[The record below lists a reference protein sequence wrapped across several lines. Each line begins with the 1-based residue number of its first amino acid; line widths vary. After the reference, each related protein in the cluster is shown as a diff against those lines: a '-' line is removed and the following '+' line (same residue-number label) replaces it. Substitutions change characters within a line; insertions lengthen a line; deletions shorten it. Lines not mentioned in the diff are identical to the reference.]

1 MTTVCTDSGWVP
13 RPERMRCYQC
23 SPPPDPRDGHWDCD
37 LTQQNTMVCLLQC
50 NPGHT
55 LSGPHIVQC
64 SEDSTPFTP
73 GPASS
78 KCVPLPRGPLVSG
91 GVVGAPDGPCL
102 PPPDVP
108 GGTWRCNPVT
118 GECLLDCLSGHT
130 SPAPVAARCCSHQP
144 CHGWIS
150 TNIGIGCSRTHCRGE
165 DSGERQESSEDN
177 GKTEDKEEKDV
188 LTEFEIKQLEIPK
201 EDGPRELIVA
211 ATEETIGDGEEEI
224 EEEDNEIRIF
234 EKEEEV
240 IDDHITSK
248 KKGKIEGEETS
259 DVVDIPREND
269 DGDPSV
275 KTEDASEQGD
285 DTDKKS
291 SKNDDG
297 KDRGVKKDNEK
308 NKEGDNLASYEE
320 MFGDSNA
327 DFKDSPGDGSN
338 DNESEVIIERETLE
352 QKVDSAEDTSLE
364 KELEITDHDD
374 SNSDEHTSLEKEIKN
389 GESEGDKN
397 YEKEDESIES
407 SSSGEG
413 EEVEDGSGNHFVTE
427 MESSYNGYGY
437 DYSTIKYQGQSSNL
451 QFTKEM
457 PSFDFFSELE
467 SEESSG
473 GSEVVNDFSRFRKTI
488 HSKTESNEDG
498 ETEHSARVDDIR

>member
-1 MTTVCTDSGWVP
+1 MTTVCTDGGWVP

-23 SPPPDPRDGHWDCD
+23 SPPPDPRAGHWDCD

-50 NPGHT
+50 HPGHT
-55 LSGPHIVQC
+55 VSGPHIVQC
-64 SEDSTPFTP
+64 QEDSSTFTP

-91 GVVGAPDGPCL
+91 GVVGVPGGPCL

-118 GECLLDCLSGHT
+118 GECLLDCLPGHS
-130 SPAPVAARCCSHQP
+130 SPAPVGARCCSHQP

-150 TNIGIGCSRTHCRGE
+150 ANIGIGCSRTQCQE
-165 DSGERQESSEDN
+165 DSGDN
-177 GKTEDKEEKDV
+177 DKTKDEEEEDV
-188 LTEFEIKQLEIPK
+188 LTEFDIKQLEIPK
-201 EDGPRELIVA
+201 EDGARELIVA
-211 ATEETIGDGEEEI
+211 AKEETIGDGEEEI
-224 EEEDNEIRIF
+224 EVEDDNEIRIF
-234 EKEEEV
+234 EEEKEI

-248 KKGKIEGEETS
+248 KKGKGEGEETS
-259 DVVDIPREND
+259 DVVDIPRDD
-269 DGDPSV
+269 DGEPNG

-285 DTDKKS
+285 DTDEKS
-291 SKNDDG
+291 SKDDDG
-297 KDRGVKKDNEK
+297 KDRGGEGAKKENEK
-308 NKEGDNLASYEE
+308 NKQGANLASYEE
-320 MFGDSNA
+320 MFGESNA
-327 DFKDSPGDGSN
+327 DFKDSPGNGIMGD
-338 DNESEVIIERETLE
+338 DNESEVIIETLE
-352 QKVDSAEDTSLE
+352 QKADSAEDTSLE

-389 GESEGDKN
+389 GGSEGDKD
-397 YEKEDESIES
+397 YEKEDESTES

-451 QFTKEM
+451 
-457 PSFDFFSELE
+457 
-467 SEESSG
+467 
-473 GSEVVNDFSRFRKTI
+473 
-488 HSKTESNEDG
+488 
-498 ETEHSARVDDIR
+498 